1 MSELSPLS
9 GEERKSNFGVVRS
22 VDDPKPETERHC
34 LHEENFNGHGAV
46 VSYLNNVRTT
56 KETDVVQIVNDA
68 QGADDMSDHDEWI
81 SYSHWGMFTL
91 GRKSSN

>member
-1 MSELSPLS
+1 M
-9 GEERKSNFGVVRS
+9 
-22 VDDPKPETERHC
+22 DPKPETERHR
-34 LHEENFNGHGAV
+34 LDEENFNGHGAV

-56 KETDVVQIVNDA
+56 KETDGVQNVIDA

-91 GRKSSN
+91 GRKSPN